1 VSVIGTCAAED
12 AHEHRGSTES
22 TGHGRRRARP
32 PAIQLCLQGQ
42 TVIIAA
48 VLDSLLLTDL
58 SFDVPCHM
66 EEVDKGCLMI
76 RMGMSG

>member
-1 VSVIGTCAAED
+1 MSVIGTCAAED

-32 PAIQLCLQGQ
+32 PAIQLRLQGQ

-58 SFDVPCHM
+58 SYPFSALTLLVGRQEGHPAC
-66 EEVDKGCLMI
+66 KN
-76 RMGMSG
+76 